1 MLGPIWSDANAS
13 ELVDKSA
20 DSESG
25 SLAKDIGYVTGGAIV
40 GAVVGGICL
49 PIGGSEIGAVVGGF
63 VGGMLKDGGG
73 DPAAG

>member
-1 MLGPIWSDANAS
+1 MLGPICSEANAS
-13 ELVDKSA
+13 DLVEKSG
-20 DSESG
+20 DSG
-25 SLAKDIGYVTGGAIV
+25 SDSLARDVRYVAGGAIV